1 MTLQKPTM
9 PLGGCP
15 RIAIFSKIEECPK
28 KLPQAYSRYSEDN
41 FFGYDEEGEIEGVH
55 GEAKETQRIVLLK
68 PTFHA
73 KEYDK
78 PRN

>member
-1 MTLQKPTM
+1 MTKS
-9 PLGGCP
+9 LGK
-15 RIAIFSKIEECPK
+15 RAFSDSLLVEFRLI
-28 KLPQAYSRYSEDN
+28 
-41 FFGYDEEGEIEGVH
+41 GEIEGVH